1 MIIGSLQL
9 VVSYE
14 RRVTGNMENHGNKRS
29 TCIAV
34 LPFEN
39 LSGDSAH
46 EYFAA
51 EFVEDLI
58 TDLSSFHSL
67 QVISSYTSK
76 KMGTGSVNELAQ
88 ARALAISYLLKG
100 SVRRKADQI
109 RITTQ
114 LIEVASGGVIWA
126 ERYDAPLETIFDIQD
141 DIIERVTGALSAQID
156 QVLLAEVRD
165 KPLTSLAAYD
175 CWLRGMDLLR
185 KGTPAADQKA
195 RKIFEQALTIDP
207 NYSRAHAGLSL
218 SYFNDWSCQ
227 VWENWDVNQSKAF
240 RHAMKA
246 IQLDDTDHITQMILG
261 RILLYRHQFDI
272 AEQHLNRSLE
282 LNANDAECLIQIA
295 TSQAY
300 LGNGKKGEQ
309 LYLKAMRLNP
319 YRNVWYYTGG
329 AFTYFVQRQFEVC
342 IELALK
348 GPLTDRW
355 LDLPAFLSAAYA
367 HIDDP
372 KEAAHYL
379 EIFIDTFYKKII
391 RDHQPTPEEM
401 ITWLKLANPFK
412 QTADTALMVDGLV
425 KAGLSYRSGKP
436 SAAMTSKPAAR
447 RQPNTFK
454 KHKEMW
460 HMAFNGTGIQLPELK
475 GFFDLAHLLAKPG
488 EEVHC
493 TELMGTTDSLSKHDP
508 AIDEKAR
515 QAYARRIRDLH
526 NEIARAEEMNDLGR
540 MEKLSTE
547 LNQLTEHLTQAMGLG
562 RRVRPLNDSAERA
575 RAAVTWRIRNAIKK
589 INAAHPDLGHHLTRT
604 IRTGNFC
611 VYTPEKDHIW
621 NL

>member
-1 MIIGSLQL
+1 MKNDT
-9 VVSYE
+9 
-14 RRVTGNMENHGNKRS
+14 RNRS

-39 LSGDSAH
+39 LSGDSDND
-46 EYFAA
+46 YFAA

-58 TDLSSFHSL
+58 TDLSRFHSL

-76 KMGTGSVNELAQ
+76 KMGAGSPDGLAE
-88 ARALAISYLLKG
+88 AKALAVSYLLKG
-100 SVRRKADQI
+100 SLRRKADQI

-114 LIEVASGGVIWA
+114 LIEVAGGGVIWA
-126 ERYDAPLETIFDIQD
+126 ERYDAPLDTIFDIQD
-141 DIIERVTGALSAQID
+141 DIVERVAGALSAQID
-156 QVLLAEVRD
+156 QVLLAAARD
-165 KPLTSLAAYD
+165 KTLTSLAAYD

-185 KGTPAADQKA
+185 KGTPAADQNA
-195 RKIFEQALTIDP
+195 RKIFGQALTIDP

-227 VWENWDVNQSKAF
+227 VWENWHATERNAF
-240 RHAMKA
+240 KHAMKA

-272 AEQHLNRSLE
+272 AEQHLNRSLD
-282 LNANDAECLIQIA
+282 LNPNDAESLIQIA
-295 TSQAY
+295 ISQAY
-300 LGNGKKGEQ
+300 LGEGQKGER

-355 LDLPAFLSAAYA
+355 VDLPAFLSAACA
-367 HIDDP
+367 HIGNT
-372 KEAAHYL
+372 KEAARYL
-379 EIFIDTFYKKII
+379 EIFEKTFHKKII
-391 RDHQPTPEEM
+391 RDHQPTPDEI

-412 QTADTALMVDGLV
+412 QEADTALLVEGLA
-425 KAGLSYRSGKP
+425 KAGLSHRWEKT
-436 SAAMTSKPAAR
+436 SAATTPKPTP

-454 KHKEMW
+454 KHKELW
-460 HMAFNGTGIQLPELK
+460 HMAFEDASIQLPEIK
-475 GFFDLAHLLAKPG
+475 GFFDLARLLATPG

-493 TELMGTTDSLSKHDP
+493 TEMMGTPDSLSDHDT

-515 QAYARRIRDLH
+515 QAYTRRIRDLH
-526 NEIARAEEMNDLGR
+526 SEIAAAEEMNDLGR

-547 LNQLTEHLTQAMGLG
+547 LDQLTEHLTKALGIG
-562 RRVRPLNDSAERA
+562 RRVRPLNAPAERA

-589 INAAHPDLGHHLTRT
+589 ISTAHPALGHHLTHA

-611 VYTPEKDHIW
+611 AYTPEKDQVW

>member
-1 MIIGSLQL
+1 MKNGTS
-9 VVSYE
+9 
-14 RRVTGNMENHGNKRS
+14 NRS

-39 LSGDSAH
+39 LSGDSDH
-46 EYFAA
+46 DYFAT

-58 TDLSSFHSL
+58 TDLSRFHSL

-76 KMGTGSVNELAQ
+76 KMRAGSPDGLAE
-88 ARALAISYLLKG
+88 AKALAVSYLLKG
-100 SVRRKADQI
+100 SLRRKADQI

-114 LIEVASGGVIWA
+114 LIEVAGGGVIWA
-126 ERYDAPLETIFDIQD
+126 ERYDAPLDTIFDIQD
-141 DIIERVTGALSAQID
+141 DIVERVAGALSAQID
-156 QVLLAEVRD
+156 QVLLAAARD

-175 CWLRGMDLLR
+175 CWLRGMDLVR
-185 KGTPAADQKA
+185 KGTLAADQNA

-227 VWENWDVNQSKAF
+227 VWENWDATERNAF
-240 RHAMKA
+240 KHAMKA

-261 RILLYRHQFDI
+261 HILLYRHQFDI
-272 AEQHLNRSLE
+272 AEQHLNRSMD
-282 LNANDAECLIQIA
+282 LNPNDAESLIQIA
-295 TSQAY
+295 ISKAY
-300 LGNGKKGEQ
+300 IGKGEKGEQ

-355 LDLPAFLSAAYA
+355 VDLPAFLSAAYA
-367 HIDDP
+367 HIDNT
-372 KEAAHYL
+372 KEATRYL
-379 EIFIDTFYKKII
+379 DIFVKTFHKKII
-391 RDHQPTPEEM
+391 RNHQPTPDEM

-412 QTADTALMVDGLV
+412 YEADTALLVDGLV
-425 KAGLSYRSGKP
+425 KAGLSYRSEKTSAVTTPKP
-436 SAAMTSKPAAR
+436 TP
-447 RQPNTFK
+447 RQRNTFK
-454 KHKEMW
+454 KHKRMW
-460 HMAFNGTGIQLPELK
+460 HMAFEDTTIQLPEVK
-475 GFFDLAHLLAKPG
+475 GFFDLARLLATPG
-488 EEVHC
+488 KEVHC
-493 TELMGTTDSLSKHDP
+493 TEMMGTPDSLSNHDT

-515 QAYARRIRDLH
+515 QAYTRRIRELH
-526 NEIARAEEMNDLGR
+526 DEIATTEEMNDLGR

-547 LNQLTEHLTQAMGLG
+547 LDQLTEHLTKALG
-562 RRVRPLNDSAERA
+562 IGQRPRPLNAPAERA

-589 INAAHPDLGHHLTRT
+589 INNAHPALGHHLTHA

-611 VYTPEKDHIW
+611 SYIPEKDQIW